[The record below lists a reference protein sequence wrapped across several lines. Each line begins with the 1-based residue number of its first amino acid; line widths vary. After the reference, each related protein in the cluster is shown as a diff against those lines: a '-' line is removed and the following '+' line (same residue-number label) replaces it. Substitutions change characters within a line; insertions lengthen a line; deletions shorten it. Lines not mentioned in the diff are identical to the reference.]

1 MEGEDVCTLRSKA
14 HGALYAKNLVLRR
27 ILTRAKGRFSTVEEP
42 FLHKNFE
49 QNVFFIIK
57 KNHFY
62 MFHFNQFQRKTNEQI
77 KSQYEEKQQFIPNNK
92 IKISN
97 KKEYLK
103 QNKKKNPRYG
113 SNLMPPWKLS
123 ETDLRGSRVNH
134 EHANKS
140 CHKNCLKH
148 VNPEESQCV

>member
-1 MEGEDVCTLRSKA
+1 
-14 HGALYAKNLVLRR
+14 
-27 ILTRAKGRFSTVEEP
+27 
-42 FLHKNFE
+42 
-49 QNVFFIIK
+49 
-57 KNHFY
+57 

-123 ETDLRGSRVNH
+123 ETDLSNLGKEWLKWSAKNITTTNMKK
-134 EHANKS
+134 NK
-140 CHKNCLKH
+140 
-148 VNPEESQCV
+148 QI